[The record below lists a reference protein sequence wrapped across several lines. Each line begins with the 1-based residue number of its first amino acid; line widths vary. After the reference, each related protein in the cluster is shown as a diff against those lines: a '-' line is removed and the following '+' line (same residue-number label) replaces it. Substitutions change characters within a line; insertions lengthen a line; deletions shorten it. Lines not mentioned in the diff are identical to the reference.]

1 MIIGLFYAI
10 FIHRQCYQFSN
21 PKTIKTMRIT
31 QLLFKSFVLLFI
43 IMLGSANLH
52 AQKKKKKAKQAATE
66 MADAAKKKKKKT
78 IKELTKTSKMSEG
91 LFPIYRDTVNGS
103 VQMIISKDQ
112 LDQEFIYFNQIADGV
127 LDAFNFRGAYGG
139 ARIFKIVKF
148 YDRLEF
154 IYQNHSFY
162 FDENNA
168 LSKSSKAN
176 ISEAPLASFKIE
188 AEDDSKGHYLIKA
201 DDLFKKEKLTQVKP
215 PKFPNSKPTDF
226 FLGNLDKDATKIKDI
241 RNYPENT
248 DVVVSYV
255 YSTPSVLN
263 GGSQAVTDGRNVKIN
278 IHHSF
283 IKINES
289 TYTPRF
295 DDPRVGYFLTQTND
309 MTSVKATNYRDKIHR
324 WHLEKKDPSAA
335 ISEPVKPITWWI
347 ENSTPKEFRQTIKEG
362 VERWNI
368 AFEKAGYKNAMVVKV
383 QPDSASWDAGD
394 IRYNVLRWTSSPNP
408 PFGGYGP
415 SFVNPKT
422 GEIIG
427 ADIMLEFVYHTNR
440 VRVEKLFDD
449 ITAENQN
456 KSLNWR
462 NDKNQFTC
470 SYGHMMQ
477 FNTQFGATALTITN
491 ADDLAMEGLKKEAML
506 ELIMHE
512 VGHTLGLNHNMRASQ
527 LFSPAELSNPE
538 FIKGKAL
545 VGSVM
550 DYTAINV
557 ANDPSKQGHYFSTTV
572 GPYDEWAIQFGY
584 QEFKSEEEMQNLLNQ
599 STKPELQFGNDAD
612 DMRAPGKGIDP
623 RVNTGDLSNDQ
634 IGYSIDRIALVN
646 QMFGKLKERYTKEGE
661 TYNDLRIAHA
671 ILMGQYAQAGNVMSR
686 FIGGVYVDRA
696 MAGQTGAKQPFTP
709 VSYEDQKRAMSAINT
724 HIFGKNAFNSPK
736 ELNNYLA
743 RQRRGFN
750 FFGGPEDP
758 KIHATILRFQ
768 RNVLNHILHPNTLQ
782 RISDSEKYGNSY
794 KLDEFMTEL
803 NKGIFSADIYGSVN
817 STRQNLQL
825 EYVKKLIGMVSG
837 KSKGRFS
844 NASVTMALYNLRAIN
859 QMVANNSGNRA
870 SKAHKYHIKTLINN
884 TMKEVK

>member
-1 MIIGLFYAI
+1 MKTKFLAL
-10 FIHRQCYQFSN
+10 
-21 PKTIKTMRIT
+21 KTITLIC
-31 QLLFKSFVLLFI
+31 I
-43 IMLGSANLH
+43 IALCGPNLQ
-52 AQKKKKKAKQAATE
+52 AQKKKKKGKKAATE
-66 MADAAKKKKKKT
+66 KVDAAKKDKKKKT
-78 IKELTKTSKMSEG
+78 IKELVKSSKKSEG
-91 LFPIYRDTVNGS
+91 LFTIYRDTVTGS
-103 VQMIISKDQ
+103 AQMQINEDQ
-112 LDQEFIYFNQIADGV
+112 LDQEYIYFNQISDGV
-127 LDAFNFRGAYGG
+127 LDAFSFRGAYGRS
-139 ARIFKIVKF
+139 RIFKITKF

-154 IYQNHSFY
+154 TFQNNSFY
-162 FDENNA
+162 FDKDNA
-168 LSKSSKAN
+168 LSKSRKAN
-176 ISEAPLASFKIE
+176 ISEAPFASFKIE
-188 AEDDSKGHYLIKA
+188 AEDSKAGQYLIKV
-201 DDLFKKEKLTQVKP
+201 DDLFKKETLTQVKP
-215 PKFPNSKPTDF
+215 PRFPGSKPTDF
-226 FLGNLDKDATKIKDI
+226 TLGSLSKDATKINEI

-248 DVVVSYV
+248 DLVVSYV
-255 YSTPSVLN
+255 YSSPSVLN

-289 TYTPRF
+289 TYEPRY

-309 MTSVKATNYRDKIHR
+309 MTTAKAANYRDKIHR

-347 ENSTPKEFRQTIKEG
+347 ENSTPKEFRATVKEG

-368 AFEKAGYKNAMVVKV
+368 AFEKAGFKNAIVVKI
-383 QPDSASWDAGD
+383 QPDSATWDAGD

-427 ADIMLEFVYHTNR
+427 ADIMLEWVYHTNR

-456 KSLNWR
+456 TNLNWS
-462 NDKNQFTC
+462 NSKNQISC

-477 FNTQFGATALTITN
+477 FNTQFGKTALAISN
-491 ADDLAMEGLKKEAML
+491 ASDLAMEGLKKEAML

-512 VGHTLGLNHNMRASQ
+512 VGHTLGLNHNMKASQ
-527 LFSPAELSNPE
+527 LFSPAELSDPN

-557 ANDPSKQGHYFSTTV
+557 ANDPSKQGHYYSTTV

-584 QEFKSEEEMQNLLNQ
+584 QEFKSDAEMQSLLSQ

-634 IGYSIDRIALVN
+634 IAYSIDRIALVN
-646 QMFGKLKERYTKEGE
+646 QMFGKLKDRYTTEGD

-696 MAGQTGAKQPFTP
+696 MAGQEGATQPFTP
-709 VSYEDQKRAMSAINT
+709 VAYEDQKRAMTAINKY
-724 HIFGKNAFNSPK
+724 IFSKDAFKSPK

-782 RISDSEKYGNSY
+782 RISDSEKYGNTYDLS
-794 KLDEFMTEL
+794 EFMTAL
-803 NKGIFSADIYGSVN
+803 NKGIFSADIYGNVN
-817 STRQNLQL
+817 TTRQNLQL
-825 EYVKKLIGMVSG
+825 EYVNKLVGMVSG
-837 KSKGRFS
+837 KAKSS
-844 NASVTMALYNLRAIN
+844 YTNAARSMALYNLRTIN
-859 QMVANNSGNRA
+859 QMVSNSSGNTSSR
-870 SKAHKYHIKTLINN
+870 AHKYHIKTLINN